1 MLKSISKKISR
12 STPVRLF
19 VCWLAAL
26 YIRFVWLT
34 GRWTRVGEENFR
46 KTFEAGP
53 AILCFWHGR
62 LLMAPYTWQQRHPP
76 FRMLIS
82 AHRDGELIANTVR
95 HFGID
100 WLKGSTSKGGAGAL
114 RAMVKALRAGEWVG
128 ITPDGPRGPR
138 MRVSDGIVS
147 LAKLSGVPILPVT
160 YGIERGKVLGSWD
173 RFLAALPFS
182 RGVLV
187 WGEPLHVPRDAG
199 DEELAVLRRELEA
212 RLNGITRDADE
223 ATART
228 PVEPAPEAEG
238 LPA

>member
-1 MLKSISKKISR
+1 MLKSLSKKIAK

-26 YIRFVWLT
+26 YIRFVWVT
-34 GRWTRVGEENFR
+34 SRWKMVG
-46 KTFEAGP
+46 KDHLDDTFTNGP

-62 LLMAPYTWQQRHPP
+62 LLMAPYTWQKPHP

-82 AHRDGELIANTVR
+82 AHRDGELIANTVA
-95 HFGID
+95 HFNID
-100 WLKGSTSKGGAGAL
+100 WVKGSTSKGGAGAL
-114 RAMVKALRAGEWVG
+114 RSMVKALRSGEWVG

-160 YGIERGKVLGSWD
+160 YGIRRGKVLGSWD
-173 RFLAALPFS
+173 RFLAAFPFS
-182 RGVLV
+182 SGVLI
-187 WGEPLHVPRDAG
+187 WGEPLNVPRDA
-199 DEELAVLRRELEA
+199 DEDELAKIREELEN
-212 RLNGITRDADE
+212 RLNAITREADE

-228 PVEPAPEAEG
+228 PVEPAEEIEG
-238 LPA
+238 VNA